1 MRRIF
6 AALLCAA
13 LLLGTIPTTAETAGD
28 PFLRLE
34 NTETVLTLQQTE
46 CKQKGTVEVLSYE
59 CPAYAINEVLGM
71 NVTIEKTVSV
81 YLPYG
86 YDPAKQYNVLYLLH
100 GTGGDDQYW
109 LLKAK
114 TGVPTVNLLDNLIQ
128 QGLCDPLIVVAPNWN
143 ADKKGKQYKPSDEQA
158 AAYGELVQDPNIKV
172 RNDLWVAFFQEE
184 LRNDIIPLVESKYAT
199 FAGGDVSG
207 ESLVA
212 SRDHRAL
219 AGLSR
224 GSTATL
230 RAGVIANHDIFSW
243 IGAFSGA
250 WVRAD
255 QFEESLKQEQYP
267 IHFWYNGNG
276 TEDFSLEEHQ
286 AFLDQVR
293 GDLPGMFN
301 EGVNYAFVVKE
312 GSAHA
317 YENWITDLYNILQ
330 VFFR

>member
-1 MRRIF
+1 MRKLI
-6 AALLCAA
+6 AMLLCA
-13 LLLGTIPTTAETAGD
+13 LLTLGMASVMAETPAD
-28 PFLRLE
+28 PFLWLE
-34 NTETVLTLQQTE
+34 NSDTALALQQQEATE
-46 CKQKGTVEVLSYE
+46 KGTVEVLSYE
-59 CPAYAINEVLGM
+59 CPAYAINKVLGM
-71 NVTIEKTVSV
+71 DVTIEKTVSV

-114 TGVPTVNLLDNLIQ
+114 TGVPTVNLLDNMIQ
-128 QGLCDPLIVVAPNWN
+128 QGLCEPLIVVAPNWN

-158 AAYGELVQDPNIKV
+158 TAYGESVQDPDIKV
-172 RNDLWVAFFQEE
+172 RNDLWVAFFREE

-199 FAGGDVSG
+199 FAGGDVSE

-230 RAGVIANHDIFSW
+230 RAGVIANHDIISW

-255 QFEESLKQEQYP
+255 RFEEALKQEEYP
-267 IHFWYNGNG
+267 IHYWYNGNG
-276 TEDFSLEEHQ
+276 TADFSLENHQ

-293 GDLPGMFN
+293 GDLPGMFT

-312 GSAHA
+312 GSEHS

-330 VFFR
+330 VFFK